1 MLFSEEASQMWFR
14 QSQKWAEER
23 RERSTTFDS
32 LIENVKEML
41 RVRIQGK
48 RRALESCQ
56 NSRQSIDEAVEKL
69 TIDLQVINLFLTRIN
84 LFLKTS
90 IHKT

>member
-1 MLFSEEASQMWFR
+1 
-14 QSQKWAEER
+14 
-23 RERSTTFDS
+23 
-32 LIENVKEML
+32 L

-69 TIDLQVINLFLTRIN
+69 TIDLQVIN
-84 LFLKTS
+84 
-90 IHKT
+90 

>member
-69 TIDLQVINLFLTRIN
+69 TIDLQVIN
-84 LFLKTS
+84 
-90 IHKT
+90 